1 MDSDNDN
8 DMDLTSE
15 ESNSTTI
22 TESSGSIEVDPYEA
36 GDEESTVESTDS
48 EIPCGQTNYN
58 KDVDYT
64 SNIENWESD
73 GSQTSTN
80 TIIGQ

>member
-1 MDSDNDN
+1 M
-8 DMDLTSE
+8 
-15 ESNSTTI
+15 
-22 TESSGSIEVDPYEA
+22 DPYEA
-36 GDEESTVESTDS
+36 GDEESTVQSTDS
-48 EIPCGQTNYN
+48 EISCGQTNYN
-58 KDVDYT
+58 KDIDYT